1 MKLLHCDIWRED
13 SNDAQKEFRFGNNCN
28 DEVWSY
34 CTVTFDAKTPM
45 TPRKSSA
52 LETIAMVNRH
62 GLMLLWLKDLINVT
76 EKLQFIDP
84 TILLY
89 TQKGPL
95 VAAFRSPLMKAL
107 DRYRNVGSLKPNHV
121 WLSTWLPCEL

>member
-1 MKLLHCDIWRED
+1 MNFLI
-13 SNDAQKEFRFGNNCN
+13 NNQKRYNVFL
-28 DEVWSY
+28 S
-34 CTVTFDAKTPM
+34 AL

-76 EKLQFIDP
+76 EKLQFIDS

-89 TQKGPL
+89 TQK
-95 VAAFRSPLMKAL
+95 
-107 DRYRNVGSLKPNHV
+107 
-121 WLSTWLPCEL
+121 

>member
-1 MKLLHCDIWRED
+1 MNFLI
-13 SNDAQKEFRFGNNCN
+13 NNQKRYNVFLSALTPRKSSALIGNNCN
-28 DEVWSY
+28 GEVRSY

-62 GLMLLWLKDLINVT
+62 GLMLLWLKDLIDVT

-107 DRYRNVGSLKPNHV
+107 DRCRNVGSLKPNHV
-121 WLSTWLPCEL
+121 